1 MLVLTE
7 FERKPLLFK
16 DPKEVISCHKLDE
29 VKGCFEKMESA
40 ISSGHYL
47 AGFFSYEAG
56 YAFEEKL
63 RQDKTFEFP
72 LLQFGVY
79 TSPLRYALPHSLN
92 EVGVRNLKLNI
103 SPEGYFKDIQ
113 TIKKY
118 IEKGDTYQITYCLKF
133 KFDIEGDPYSLY
145 RRLLKE
151 QPMPYPAY
159 IQTDDFTIASLSP
172 ELFLKKRGDFILSK
186 PMKGTWPRGGNFWE
200 DLWAKRK
207 LHFDP
212 KNRAENIM
220 IADLLR
226 NDLGKLG
233 DSVKWPR
240 IWEVARYKTLC
251 QMTSTISARVDRDLS
266 LYKLFSALHP
276 SGSVTGAP
284 KLRSME
290 IIRELEKE
298 ERKIYTGAI
307 GYITPDKDLFF
318 NIPIR
323 TLLINDQRGLPAEAL
338 AKAGEMGV
346 GGGIVWDSTP
356 EGELEECYIKARFLT
371 SAKASPYPR
380 SCPAK

>member
-16 DPKEVISCHKLDE
+16 DPQEIISCHKLEE
-29 VKGCFEKMESA
+29 VADCFERMEASLKQ
-40 ISSGHYL
+40 GFYL
-47 AGFFSYEAG
+47 AGFLSYEAG

-63 RQDKTFEFP
+63 WSDKTYQFP
-72 LLQFGVY
+72 LMQFGVY
-79 TSPLRYALPHSLN
+79 AQPTSPDVSRLAPASARRAT
-92 EVGVRNLKLNI
+92 LNI
-103 SPEGYFKDIQ
+103 SQPDYFRNISK
-113 TIKKY
+113 IKEY
-118 IEKGDTYQITYCLKF
+118 IAKGDTYQITYCLKF

-159 IQTDDFTIASLSP
+159 IQTGDFTIASLSP
-172 ELFLKKRGDFILSK
+172 ELFLKKRGDNILSK
-186 PMKGTWPRGGNFWE
+186 PMKGTWPRSSNFWE

-233 DSVKWPR
+233 DSIKWPR

-251 QMTSTISARVDRDLS
+251 QMTSSITARVDRDLS
-266 LYKLFSALHP
+266 LYKLFSSLHP

-284 KLRSME
+284 KLHSME

-323 TLLINDQRGLPAEAL
+323 TLLINNQR
-338 AKAGEMGV
+338 GEMGV

-380 SCPAK
+380 SSPAR

>member
-7 FERKPLLFK
+7 FEKQPLLFK
-16 DPKEVISCHKLDE
+16 DPKEVISCHKLDR
-29 VKGCFEKMESA
+29 VAGCFEKMESA
-40 ISSGHYL
+40 LKQGHYL
-47 AGFFSYEAG
+47 AGFLSYEAG

-63 RQDKTFEFP
+63 WSDKTYEFP

-79 TSPLRYALPHSLN
+79 TSPRPRSSGTPLHQRWRGEERS
-92 EVGVRNLKLNI
+92 EGVRNLKLNI

-113 TIKKY
+113 SIKSY

-159 IQTDDFTIASLSP
+159 VKTDHFSILSLSP
-172 ELFLKKRGDFILSK
+172 ELFLKKRGDHIMSK
-186 PMKGTWPRGGNFWE
+186 PMKGTWPRGGSLWE
-200 DLWAKRK
+200 DLWAKRR
-207 LHFDP
+207 LYLDP

-233 DSVKWPR
+233 DSIRWPK
-240 IWEVARYKTLC
+240 IYEVARYKTLC
-251 QMTSTISARVDRDLS
+251 QMTSTITARVDRSLS

-307 GYITPDKDLFF
+307 GYITPEKDLFF

-323 TLLINDQRGLPAEAL
+323 TLLINDQR
-338 AKAGEMGV
+338 GEMGV

-356 EGELEECYIKARFLT
+356 EGELEECYIKARFLV
-371 SAKASPYPR
+371 SAKASPYPQF
-380 SCPAK
+380 SPAK